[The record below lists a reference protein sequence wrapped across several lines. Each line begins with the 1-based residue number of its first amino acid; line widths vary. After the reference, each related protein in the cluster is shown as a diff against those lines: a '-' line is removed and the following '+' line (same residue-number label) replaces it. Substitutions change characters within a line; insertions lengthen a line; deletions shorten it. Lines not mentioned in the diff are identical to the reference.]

1 MKIEFTR
8 AEIEAIILAHANAL
22 APDAKFNDVEPTG
35 YRSMPDGFVVS
46 TKPKQEPAYA
56 AQ

>member
-8 AEIEAIILAHANAL
+8 AEVEQIILHFANTIAQ
-22 APDAKFNDVEPTG
+22 DAKFNTVEPTD
-35 YRSMPDGFVVS
+35 YRSMPDGFIVS
-46 TKPKQEPAYA
+46 MEIKDD

>member
-8 AEIEAIILAHANAL
+8 AEVEAILLHFANTI
-22 APDAKFNDVEPTG
+22 APDAKFNTVEPTG

-46 TKPKQEPAYA
+46 TKPKQEQEDA

>member
-1 MKIEFTR
+1 MKIEFTS
-8 AEIEAIILAHANAL
+8 AEVEAIILAHVNTI
-22 APDAKFNDVEPTG
+22 APNAKFNSVEPTG

-46 TKPKQEPAYA
+46 TKPKQETADA

>member
-8 AEIEAIILAHANAL
+8 AEVEQIVLHFANTI
-22 APDAKFNDVEPTG
+22 APDANFDTVEPCG

-46 TKPKQEPAYA
+46 TKPKQETEDA

>member
-8 AEIEAIILAHANAL
+8 AEVEAILLQYAYSLTARE
-22 APDAKFNDVEPTG
+22 FTTVEPTG
-35 YRSMPDGFVVS
+35 YRTMPDGFVVS
-46 TKPKQEPAYA
+46 TKEEQEDA

>member
-8 AEIEAIILAHANAL
+8 AEVERILLHFANSF
-22 APDAKFNDVEPTG
+22 APDAKFDKVEPTG
-35 YRSMPDGFVVS
+35 YRMMPDGFVVS
-46 TKPKQEPAYA
+46 TKEDDA

>member
-8 AEIEAIILAHANAL
+8 AEIEDIILAHVNGL
-22 APDAKFNDVEPTG
+22 IPGQDFNTVEG
-35 YRSMPDGFVVS
+35 SSYRDLPSSIVVS
-46 TKPKQEPAYA
+46 TKEKDA

>member
-1 MKIEFTR
+1 MKIEFTS
-8 AEIEAIILAHANAL
+8 AEVEAIILAHVNTI
-22 APDAKFNDVEPTG
+22 APDAKFNTVEPTG

-46 TKPKQEPAYA
+46 AEPKQEPADA

>member
-8 AEIEAIILAHANAL
+8 AEVEQIVLHFANSI
-22 APDAKFNDVEPTG
+22 APDANFDTVEPTG
-35 YRSMPDGFVVS
+35 YRTMPDGFVVS
-46 TKPKQEPAYA
+46 TKPKQETEDA

>member
-8 AEIEAIILAHANAL
+8 AEVEQIVLHFANSI
-22 APDAKFNDVEPTG
+22 APDANFDTVEPCG

-46 TKPKQEPAYA
+46 TKPKQETEDA

>member
-8 AEIEAIILAHANAL
+8 AEVEQIVLHFANTI
-22 APDAKFNDVEPTG
+22 APDAKFDTVEPTD

-46 TKPKQEPAYA
+46 TKPKQETKNV

>member
-1 MKIEFTR
+1 MKIEFTS
-8 AEIEAIILAHANAL
+8 AEVEAIILAHVNTI
-22 APDAKFNDVEPTG
+22 APNAKFNSVEPTG

-46 TKPKQEPAYA
+46 TKPKQETEDA

>member
-1 MKIEFTR
+1 MKIEFTS
-8 AEIEAIILAHANAL
+8 AEVEAILLNHVNQL
-22 APDAKFNDVEPTG
+22 TGQEFNTVEPTG

-46 TKPKQEPAYA
+46 AKPKQEPADA

>member
-1 MKIEFTR
+1 MKVELTR
-8 AEIEAIILAHANAL
+8 AEIERIILAHLNGL
-22 APDAKFNDVEPTG
+22 IPGQDFNTVEPTG

-46 TKPKQEPAYA
+46 TKEEKDA

>member
-8 AEIEAIILAHANAL
+8 AEVEAIILAHVNTI
-22 APDAKFNDVEPTG
+22 APDAKFNAVEPTG
-35 YRSMPDGFVVS
+35 YRSMPDGFVVFRR
-46 TKPKQEPAYA
+46 PQQEQEYA

>member
-8 AEIEAIILAHANAL
+8 AEVEAILLNHASQL
-22 APDAKFNDVEPTG
+22 TGQEFNVVEPTG
-35 YRSMPDGFVVS
+35 YRSMPDGFVVRA
-46 TKPKQEPAYA
+46 KPQQEPADA

>member
-8 AEIEAIILAHANAL
+8 EEIEAIILAHVNTI
-22 APDAKFNDVEPTG
+22 APDAKFNTVEPTG

-46 TKPKQEPAYA
+46 TKPKQET
-56 AQ
+56 QDVQ

>member
-1 MKIEFTR
+1 MKIEFTS
-8 AEIEAIILAHANAL
+8 AEVEAIILAHVNTL
-22 APDAKFNDVEPTG
+22 APDAKFNTVEPTG

-46 TKPKQEPAYA
+46 AKPKQEQEDA